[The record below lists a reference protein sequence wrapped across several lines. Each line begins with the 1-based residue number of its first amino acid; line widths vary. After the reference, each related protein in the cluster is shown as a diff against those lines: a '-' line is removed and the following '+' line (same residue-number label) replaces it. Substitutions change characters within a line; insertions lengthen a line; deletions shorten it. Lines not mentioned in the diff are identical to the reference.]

1 MQPMS
6 AEQKTD
12 KQYKGSIVVVE
23 DEENMCKILTKILNL
38 DGYHV
43 TTFVDPIKALEYIT
57 TYAPD
62 IVITDIKMP
71 KLSGME
77 VLKRVKQASQN
88 IGVIVITAYATIEGA
103 IDAMK
108 AGAFHYVT
116 KPFKTDELLM
126 TLQKA
131 IEHKRLLDENVIF
144 TEHVRREFAGIN
156 IIAESPA
163 MQNIKALIEKIAPT
177 DSAVLI
183 RGESGTGKEL
193 VAKAIHNASHRRLK
207 RFVPINC
214 PTIPETLMESELF
227 GHEKGA
233 FTGATQTK
241 HGLIELAHGGTL
253 FLDEIGDLPL
263 HLQAKLL
270 RVLQEREIQRVG
282 GLKQI
287 SVDIRLLAA
296 TNHDLEKAIEH
307 GKFRSDLFY
316 RLNVININIPPLR
329 ERWEDIEPLVEYFVT
344 KFSKQMRKPK
354 MHILPE
360 AMNLLTRYPWPG
372 NVRELENILERLSV
386 LVEKQSIGAEDIP
399 ADLQPLTKEL
409 PMAPPSI
416 REPVPSIEY
425 KSARQ
430 QFETEYI
437 TELLRQAEGNI
448 TEAARISGMSRRNL
462 YEKIEKLGL
471 DLEQFKKNT
480 R

>member
-1 MQPMS
+1 MQ
-6 AEQKTD
+6 AEQKAI
-12 KQYKGSIVVVE
+12 KEYKGSIVVVE

-43 TTFVDPIKALEYIT
+43 TTFINPIKALDYIKS
-57 TYAPD
+57 YAPD

-71 KLSGME
+71 ELSGMD
-77 VLKRVKQASQN
+77 VLKRVKEANQN
-88 IGVIVITAYATIEGA
+88 TGVIVITAYATIEGA
-103 IDAMK
+103 IEAMK

-131 IEHKRLLDENVIF
+131 MEHKRLLDENVIF
-144 TEHVRREFAGIN
+144 SEHVRREFAGIN
-156 IIAESPA
+156 IIGDSPA
-163 MQNIKALIEKIAPT
+163 MQTIKALIAKIAPT
-177 DSAVLI
+177 ESAVLI
-183 RGESGTGKEL
+183 RGASGTGKEL

-214 PTIPETLMESELF
+214 PTIPETLIESELF

-241 HGLIELAHGGTL
+241 HGLIELAHEGTL

-287 SVDIRLLAA
+287 PVDIRLLAA
-296 TNHDLEKAIEH
+296 TNHDLEKAIEQ
-307 GKFRSDLFY
+307 GTFRSDLFY
-316 RLNVININIPPLR
+316 RLNVINIVLPPLR
-329 ERWEDIEPLVEYFVT
+329 EREDDIEPLVEYFLNR
-344 KFSKQMRKPK
+344 FSQQMRKPK
-354 MHILPE
+354 MRITPD
-360 AMNLLTRYPWPG
+360 AMSVLKEYHWPG
-372 NVRELENILERLSV
+372 NVRELENVLERLCV
-386 LVEKQSIGAEDIP
+386 LAEKQTIEVEDIP
-399 ADLQPLTKEL
+399 ADLQQLIREL
-409 PMAPPSI
+409 PSATPPRV
-416 REPVPSIEY
+416 REIMPSIEY
-425 KSARQ
+425 RSARQ
-430 QFETEYI
+430 QFESYYM
-437 TELLRQAEGNI
+437 TELLRRTEGNI

-462 YEKIEKLGL
+462 YEKVEKLGI